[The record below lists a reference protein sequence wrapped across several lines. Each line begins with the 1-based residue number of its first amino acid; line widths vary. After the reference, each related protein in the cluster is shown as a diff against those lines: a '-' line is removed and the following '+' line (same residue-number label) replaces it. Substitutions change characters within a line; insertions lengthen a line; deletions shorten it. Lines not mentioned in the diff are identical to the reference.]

1 MPADTTSGIRCA
13 IYTRKSSEEGLEQSF
28 NSLEAQREACE
39 AYIASQKHERWRA
52 VTTDYDD
59 GGYSGGSMERPALRQ
74 LLADIDAG
82 KVDTVV
88 VYKVDRLTR
97 SLADFA
103 KIIER
108 FDAHEVSFVSV
119 TQQFNT
125 TTSMGRLTLNVLLSF
140 AQFEREVTGER
151 IRDKI
156 AASKRKGM
164 WMGGT
169 IPVGYDLR
177 DRKLFVNAE
186 EAAQVKKIFQLYL
199 ELGCVAKLKIRLDH
213 DGVRSKVRISR
224 LGKKSGGMAYS
235 RGALYCLLVNSLYIG
250 KIPHRDT
257 VYPGEHPAIISQE
270 LWDKVQERL
279 RANYKTRRNATN
291 AKSPSLLV
299 GLLYDDQ
306 GNRFTPFH
314 ADRNGKRYRYYVSQA
329 KIHNRTTGSSG
340 PTRIPA
346 QDIEGIICRKILSLL
361 SSPEHLLQ
369 ALGVESDDAA
379 TSKSLITV
387 GKQFIKIWPTK
398 SPSEQREFLGTVISR
413 IVVQETRLEVAINR
427 TVVRQILL
435 NAPTTIQKDKNDLR
449 EKNLHDIFKLVIDA
463 RVKRCGGEVRLI
475 VPAHT
480 GNGVPGRP
488 VQSLI
493 RAISRVHHWQ
503 EEILAGRFKGRHS
516 IAQITG
522 LEERYAGRI
531 LQCAFLAPDIVE
543 AILDGHQPAD
553 LTIQKLVRGVPLD
566 WAEQRKRL
574 GFQAATPV
582 RSN

>member
-1 MPADTTSGIRCA
+1 MPNETKSVIRCA

-39 AYIASQKHERWRA
+39 AYIASQKHERWRGI
-52 VTTDYDD
+52 TTHYDD

-108 FDAHEVSFVSV
+108 FDARQVSFVSV

-169 IPVGYDLR
+169 VPVGYDLR
-177 DRKLFVNAE
+177 ERKLFVNAHD
-186 EAAQVKKIFQLYL
+186 AAHVIKIFRLYL
-199 ELGCVAKLKIRLDH
+199 ELGCVAKLKARLDR
-213 DGVRSKVRISR
+213 DGVQSKTRMSRS
-224 LGKKSGGMAYS
+224 GKKSGGRTYS
-235 RGALYCLLVNSLYIG
+235 RGALYCLLQNPIYIG
-250 KIPHRDT
+250 KIPHRDAT
-257 VYPGEHPAIISQE
+257 YTGEHVAIIPQE
-270 LWDKVQERL
+270 LWDKVQDRL
-279 RANYKTRRNATN
+279 RTNSKVRRNGSN

-299 GLLYDDQ
+299 GLLFDDQ

-314 ADRNGKRYRYYVSQA
+314 ADKNGKRYRYYVSQA
-329 KIHNRTTGSSG
+329 KIHNRATGSAG

-346 QDIEGIICRKILSLL
+346 QDLEGIVCRRIQSLL
-361 SSPEHLLQ
+361 NSPEQLLQ
-369 ALGVESDDAA
+369 ATGAQSDDAA
-379 TSKSLITV
+379 TSKSLIAA
-387 GKQFIKIWPTK
+387 GKQFAKTWSGK
-398 SPSEQREFLGTVISR
+398 SPTDQREWVSDVIAR
-413 IVVQETRLEVAINR
+413 IVVHATSLEMAIIR
-427 TVVRQILL
+427 PALRQSLLGDPPMDRKEEAVVERDTQDVF
-435 NAPTTIQKDKNDLR
+435 TFTI
-449 EKNLHDIFKLVIDA
+449 EA

-475 VPAHT
+475 VPADSGT
-480 GNGVPGRP
+480 ETSARP
-488 VQSLI
+488 VLSLI
-493 RAISRVHHWQ
+493 KAIARVHHWPDQ
-503 EEILAGRFKGRHS
+503 IIGGRFKGRHS
-516 IAQITG
+516 IAQLTG
-522 LEERYAGRI
+522 IEERYAGRI
-531 LQCAFLAPDIVE
+531 LNCAFLAPDIVE
-543 AILDGHQPAD
+543 AILEGRQPAD
-553 LTIQKLVRGVPLD
+553 LTVQKLLRDLPLE
-566 WAEQRKRL
+566 WQAQRKRL
-574 GFQAATPV
+574 GFPMLCSEESGA
-582 RSN
+582 